1 MGADLMKKEIK
12 RTFIALLNEKPLT
25 QITVKQL
32 AAECGINR
40 NSFYYH
46 YPDIPALI
54 EEITREEAD
63 RIISEYSTI
72 DSLETVL
79 HAAVSFG
86 KENRRAILHIFN
98 SVSRDIFERYLWNVC
113 DYLVTAY
120 GKKVIADVEVSKLD
134 EEVIK
139 RFYRC
144 ECFGFTIAWLS
155 ENMTTDVTEQIRRFC
170 ELHRGLPEEM
180 IRRSVEDKSANTV

>member
-12 RTFIALLNEKPLT
+12 RTFFAMLNEKPLS

-32 AAECGINR
+32 AEKCGINR

-46 YPDIPALI
+46 YPDLPALI
-54 EEITREEAD
+54 EEIAKEEAD

-72 DSLETVL
+72 DSLETAL
-79 HAAVSFG
+79 YAAIGFG
-86 KENRRAILHIFN
+86 KENRRAILHIYN

-113 DYLVTAY
+113 EYVVKSY
-120 GKKVIADVEVSKLD
+120 GNRVFEGMEVRD
-134 EEVIK
+134 TDREIIE

-144 ECFGFTIAWLS
+144 ECFGFVIAWLS
-155 ENMTTDVTEQIRRFC
+155 ENMTSDVSEQIRRFC

-180 IRRSVEDKSANTV
+180 IRRSVENDRQT

>member
-12 RTFIALLNEKPLT
+12 RTFLAMLNEKPLS

-32 AAECGINR
+32 VAECGINR

-54 EEITREEAD
+54 EEIAQEEAD

-72 DSLETVL
+72 DSLETAL
-79 HAAVSFG
+79 HAAISFG

-113 DYLVTAY
+113 DYVVNAY
-120 GKKVIADVEVSKLD
+120 ADKVFAGAEVSEFD
-134 EEVIK
+134 REIIE

-155 ENMTTDVTEQIRRFC
+155 EKMSLDVTEQIRRFC

-180 IRRSVEDKSANTV
+180 IRRILEDNSRK